1 VLQERSGDS
10 GKLKVW
16 QDHSVNNDFSK
27 KDIKDEEREK
37 GRRLTTMEVYTMH
50 RKKGVCKRCESICY
64 RDGSGYRCPRCGWT
78 GQTISAEEYR
88 ERGYYR

>member
-1 VLQERSGDS
+1 MLQERSGDS
-10 GKLKVW
+10 GKFKVW
-16 QDHSVNNDFSK
+16 QEHSVNNNFSR

-37 GRRLTTMEVYTMH
+37 GRRLTT
-50 RKKGVCKRCESICY
+50 RKYIRCTAKRACVNGEGICY